1 MTSLDTDSVQ
11 KMRRRGFL
19 ATLAAGGIAT
29 RQGFAAAEPTPGG
42 FKLGVASYS
51 LRKFNRAAAISMIK
65 QLRTPYV
72 NIKEFHLPIRS
83 TPAEVVAGRKEFED
97 AGLIILGGG
106 NISFQKDDEDDFR
119 HKFEYAKLA
128 GMPVIVCAPTAQTL
142 PKLEKYVKEY
152 NIKLAIHNHG
162 KTDKHFPSPQSVL
175 KAVDGMDPRCG
186 LCIDVGHTAEYGV
199 DVVQSIRESGPRLHD
214 LHIKDLRDMSDAE
227 TQVPVGEGRMPVAAI
242 FRELVRMKYG
252 GGVMLEY
259 EADENDPL
267 PGMAKSFA
275 YMRGVLAGMQA

>member
-1 MTSLDTDSVQ
+1 MQLI
-11 KMRRRGFL
+11 RRRGFL
-19 ATLAAGGIAT
+19 ATLAAGGLAT
-29 RQGFAAAEPTPGG
+29 HPGVAAAESAPEG

-65 QLRTPYV
+65 QLHTSYV

-83 TPAEVVAGRKEFED
+83 TPDEVVAGRKEFED
-97 AGLIILGGG
+97 AGLVILGGG

-175 KAVDGMDPRCG
+175 KAVNGLDPRCG

-199 DVVQSIRESGPRLHD
+199 DVVQSIRESGSRLHD

-242 FRELVRMKYG
+242 FRELVRMKYN

-259 EADENDPL
+259 EAEENDPL

-275 YMRGVLAGMQA
+275 YMRGVLAGMRA

>member
-1 MTSLDTDSVQ
+1 MRNI
-11 KMRRRGFL
+11 RRRGFL
-19 ATLAAGGIAT
+19 ATLAASGFAT
-29 RQGFAAAEPTPGG
+29 RPGVAAAEPTSEG

-51 LRKFNRAAAISMIK
+51 LRKFNRTTAISMIE
-65 QLRTPYV
+65 QLHTRYV

-83 TPAEVVAGRKEFED
+83 TPDEVEAGRKEFED

-128 GMPVIVCAPTAQTL
+128 GMPVIVCAPTARTL

-152 NIKLAIHNHG
+152 NIKIAVHNHG
-162 KTDKHFPSPQSVL
+162 RTDKHFPSPRSVL
-175 KAVDGMDPRCG
+175 TAVDGMDWRCG

-199 DVVQSIRESGPRLHD
+199 DVVQSIRESEARLHD
-214 LHIKDLRDMSDAE
+214 IHIKDLRDMLDAE
-227 TQVPVGEGRMPVAAI
+227 TQVPVGEGRMPIAAI
-242 FRELVRMKYG
+242 FRELIRMKYR

-259 EADENDPL
+259 EAEENDPL

>member
-1 MTSLDTDSVQ
+1 MQNL
-11 KMRRRGFL
+11 RRRGFL
-19 ATLAAGGIAT
+19 TSLAAGAL
-29 RQGFAAAEPTPGG
+29 AASPDVALSAPVPEG

-51 LRKFNRAAAISMIK
+51 LRKFNRTAAIAMIN
-65 QLRTPYV
+65 QLHTPFV

-83 TPAEVVAGRKEFED
+83 TPDEVAAGRKEFED
-97 AGLIILGGG
+97 AGLVILGGG
-106 NISFQKDDEDDFR
+106 NISFQNDDEDEFR
-119 HKFEYAKLA
+119 HKFEYARLA
-128 GMPVIVCAPTAQTL
+128 GMAVIVCAPTARTL

-152 NIKLAIHNHG
+152 NIKIAVHNHG
-162 KTDKHFPSPQSVL
+162 KTDKSFPSPRSVL
-175 KAVDGMDPRCG
+175 QAVDGMDPRCG

-199 DVVQSIRESGPRLHD
+199 DVVQSIHESKSRLHD

-242 FRELVRMKYG
+242 FRELVRMNYR

-267 PGMAKSFA
+267 PGMAKSFS

>member
-1 MTSLDTDSVQ
+1 MSYIGRRYFVGSLAGAGILSI
-11 KMRRRGFL
+11 
-19 ATLAAGGIAT
+19 AAG
-29 RQGFAAAEPTPGG
+29 AEPVPVS
-42 FKLGVASYS
+42 FKLGVATYS
-51 LRKFNRAAAISMIK
+51 LRKFSRTAAIGMIR
-65 QLRTPYV
+65 QLHTPYV

-83 TPAEVVAGRKEFED
+83 TPAEIAAGRKEFED

-128 GMPVIVCAPTAQTL
+128 GMPLIVCAPTAQTL

-152 NIKLAIHNHG
+152 NIKIAIHNHG
-162 KTDKHFPSPQSVL
+162 KTDSHFPTPQSAL
-175 KAVDGMDPRCG
+175 KAVAGMDPRCG
-186 LCIDVGHTAEYGV
+186 LCIDVGHTAEAGV
-199 DVVQSIRESGPRLHD
+199 DVVESIREAKSRLHD
-214 LHIKDLRDMSDAE
+214 IHIKDLRDMSNAE
-227 TQVPVGEGRMPVAAI
+227 TQVPVGEGRMPVATI
-242 FRELVRMKYG
+242 FRELNRMKYR

-275 YMRGVLAGMQA
+275 FMRGVLAGMG

>member
-1 MTSLDTDSVQ
+1 MTRVSTDPIQ
-11 KMRRRGFL
+11 KIRRRGFL
-19 ATLAAGGIAT
+19 ATLAAGGLAAHPGIAVV
-29 RQGFAAAEPTPGG
+29 ESTPDG

-51 LRKFNRAAAISMIK
+51 LRRFDRTTAISIIK
-65 QLRTPYV
+65 QLHTPYA

-83 TPAEVVAGRKEFED
+83 TPGEIFAARKEFED

-119 HKFEYAKLA
+119 HKFEYARLA
-128 GMPVIVCAPTAQTL
+128 GMPVIVCAPTAGTL

-152 NIKLAIHNHG
+152 NIKIAVHNHG

-175 KAVDGMDPRCG
+175 KAVNGMDPRCG
-186 LCIDVGHTAEYGV
+186 LCLDVGHTAEYGV
-199 DVVQSIRESGPRLHD
+199 DVVESIRESGSRLLD

-227 TQVPVGEGRMPVAAI
+227 TQVPVGEGRMPIAAI
-242 FRELVRMKYG
+242 FRELVRMHYK

-259 EADENDPL
+259 EAEENDPL

-275 YMRGVLAGMQA
+275 YMRGALAGMQV